1 MKKTRIFAL
10 ILAMIMAVAMFAGC
24 GGNEES
30 SEESSTEWSM
40 PSVPASPSIP
50 TATKWTAQLSDVAG
64 WSAANIADNIFY
76 ANESVDTDS
85 IAFLQF
91 KETLTDGKTLQD
103 VIQAYIDECNTN
115 PYNNSQEWIIE
126 TPQPITFG
134 GKESYEISYNLAV
147 QTRAA
152 RHYNVI
158 FTQLDDE
165 VFIFNSNYTIR
176 GEVRDE
182 ALIDDLKAAVTFVPM
197 A

>member
-1 MKKTRIFAL
+1 MRKTRIFAL
-10 ILAMIMAVAMFAGC
+10 ILVMIMAVAMFAGC
-24 GGNEES
+24 GGNKES
-30 SEESSTEWSM
+30 SEESSYEYSM

-50 TATKWTAQLSDVAG
+50 MATKWTAQLPDVAG
-64 WSAANIADNIFY
+64 WTAANIADNIFY

-115 PYNNSQEWIIE
+115 PYNNGQEWIIE
-126 TPQPITFG
+126 TPKSITFG

-152 RHYNVI
+152 RHYSVI

-165 VFIFNSNYTIR
+165 VFIFNNNYTIR
-176 GEVRDE
+176 GEARDE
-182 ALIDDLKAAVTFVPM
+182 ALINDLKAAVTFVPM